1 MGTAQG
7 DTGKVRRSASEYEQA
22 RRVIKRMRL
31 NKEQARDVARRAY
44 EADIKNKRP
53 DIALKCA
60 KEFDLGDSYVTRAA
74 TVLFMELINRRNY
87 PKALEIA
94 RSYNLA
100 HGGKHARRALEK
112 AGALK
117 DQGAQGVIDEIG
129 GLARAASS
137 ARLEVSQADQA
148 IDLIFKAKQL
158 REKDP
163 HVQGRAVLL
172 PEGPGDVWLSGDLHG
187 NVNNLKRLAAL
198 ADLKAN
204 PNRTLILQEIVHAR
218 LITADN
224 RDLSFVAIMEAIKLM
239 VEHPGQ
245 VYYLLGNHDLA
256 LHLRRELVKG
266 GKFLN
271 RYLFRGMAYMYRSRY
286 EDVLEAYREFI
297 GNMPAAIIS
306 PNGVFMS
313 HSTPKRPFIPTL
325 SREFLTET
333 SADLPYKK
341 LKPIVAMVNGREYGD
356 DAAEEFADRLEC
368 DVMLCGHTPT
378 SHGFTVKNK
387 RHLIV
392 DSQHPKAR
400 YVAFDKEHRYES
412 AEELAQELSALYP
425 DSAEREIE
433 GELL

>member
-1 MGTAQG
+1 M
-7 DTGKVRRSASEYEQA
+7 RRSASEYEQA
-22 RRVIKRMRL
+22 KSIIKRMRL
-31 NKEQARDVARRAY
+31 NKEQAKDVARRAY
-44 EADIKNKRP
+44 ESDLKNGRP

-60 KEFDLGDSYVTRAA
+60 KEYDLSDAYLTRAA

-100 HGGKHARRALEK
+100 HGGKQAQRALAK

-117 DQGAQGVIDEIG
+117 DAEAQGVIDEIG

-148 IDLIFKAKQL
+148 IDLIHKAKL
-158 REKDP
+158 IRDGDP
-163 HVQGRAVLL
+163 HVKGRAVFL
-172 PEGPGDVWLSGDLHG
+172 PEGPGDVWLAGDLHG
-187 NVNNLKRLAAL
+187 NVNNLKRLAQL
-198 ADLKAN
+198 ADLSNN
-204 PNRTLILQEIVHAR
+204 PQRTLVLQEIVHAR

-239 VEHPGQ
+239 VAHPGQ
-245 VYYLLGNHDLA
+245 VYYMLGNHDLA
-256 LHLRRELVKG
+256 LNLRRELVKG

-271 RYLFRGMAYMYRSRY
+271 RYLFRGMAYMYRGRY

-297 GNMPAAIIS
+297 GDMPAAIFS

-313 HSTPKRPFIPTL
+313 HSTPKRAFIPTL
-325 SREFLTET
+325 SRSYLSET
-333 SADLPYKK
+333 AAEQPFNK
-341 LKPIVAMVNGREYGD
+341 LKPIVALVNGREYTD
-356 DAAEEFADRLEC
+356 EAAEEFADRLEC

-400 YVAFDKEHRYES
+400 YVAFDKQQRYETS
-412 AEELAQELSALYP
+412 EALAEELNTLYP